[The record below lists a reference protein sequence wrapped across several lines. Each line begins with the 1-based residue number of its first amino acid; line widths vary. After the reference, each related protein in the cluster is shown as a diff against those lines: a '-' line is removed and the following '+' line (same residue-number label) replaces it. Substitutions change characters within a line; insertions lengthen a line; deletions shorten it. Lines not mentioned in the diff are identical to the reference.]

1 MLALGAYEKCKRY
14 IESHSALSSEREK
27 KKEVFPCITIS
38 RQTGS
43 GSYEVSERLIK
54 ILDQHS
60 KDSEQ
65 KWTYFNKELIQKVIE
80 DHNLP
85 KIVSDYLAES
95 KYSHINDAV
104 YELLGVKPSD
114 WTLVQK
120 TTETILQIGRMGKAI
135 IVGRGGNII
144 TSKLPNAFHI
154 RLVAPLDKRIQHV
167 RNVFNFSRDKAIEYI
182 NKEDKARNHYIKTY
196 FFHNADDV
204 NLYHLV
210 LNTGLLN
217 YDEAAK
223 IIASVVI
230 SKFPESFIKSNLY
243 IG

>member
-14 IESHSALSSEREK
+14 IESHSASLSEKEK
-27 KKEVFPCITIS
+27 KKMVFPCVTIS

-54 ILDQHS
+54 ILDEHS
-60 KDSEQ
+60 KESEQ

-85 KIVSDYLAES
+85 NIVGDYLAES

-114 WTLVQK
+114 WTLIQK

-135 IVGRGGNII
+135 IVGRGGNVI
-144 TSKLPNAFHI
+144 TSKLPNSFHV
-154 RLVAPLDKRIQHV
+154 RLVAPLEKRIEHV
-167 RNVFNFSRDKAIEYI
+167 RNVFNLSRDKALEYI
-182 NKEDKARNHYIKTY
+182 TKEDKSRNHYLKTY
-196 FFHNADDV
+196 YFHNADDM
-204 NLYHLV
+204 NLYHII
-210 LNTGLLN
+210 LNTGLLS

-223 IIASVVI
+223 IIAI
-230 SKFPESFIKSNLY
+230 ALMNRFPECFNIHN
-243 IG
+243 

>member
-1 MLALGAYEKCKRY
+1 MLAMGAYEKCKRY
-14 IESHSALSSEREK
+14 IESHSIKTADKDR
-27 KKEVFPCITIS
+27 KKEIFPCITIS

-54 ILDQHS
+54 ILDS
-60 KDSEQ
+60 KSKESEQ

-85 KIVSDYLAES
+85 KIVSDYIAES

-114 WTLVQK
+114 WTLIQK
-120 TTETILQIGRMGKAI
+120 TTETVLQIGRMGKAI

-154 RLVAPLDKRIQHV
+154 RLVAPLEKRIEHV
-167 RNVFNFSRDKAIEYI
+167 KQVFGFTRDKAIDYI
-182 NKEDKARNHYIKTY
+182 NKEDKARNHYLKSH
-196 FFHNADDV
+196 FFHSADDV
-204 NLYHLV
+204 TLYHLII
-210 LNTGLLN
+210 NTGLLSYN
-217 YDEAAK
+217 QAAE
-223 IIASVVI
+223 IIAKAVI
-230 SKFPESFIKSNLY
+230 SKFPDNFIE
-243 IG
+243 

>member
-1 MLALGAYEKCKRY
+1 MLAMGAYEKCKRY
-14 IESHSALSSEREK
+14 IESQSNRTADKDR
-27 KKEVFPCITIS
+27 KKEIFPCITIS

-54 ILDQHS
+54 ILDS
-60 KDSEQ
+60 KSKESDQ

-85 KIVSDYLAES
+85 KIVSDYIAES

-114 WTLVQK
+114 WTLIQR
-120 TTETILQIGRMGKAI
+120 TTETVLQIGRMGKAI

-154 RLVAPLDKRIQHV
+154 RLVAPLEKRIEHV
-167 RNVFNFSRDKAIEYI
+167 KQVFGFTRDKALEYI
-182 NKEDKARNHYIKTY
+182 TKEDKARNHYLKTH
-196 FFHNADDV
+196 FFHSADDV
-204 NLYHLV
+204 TLYHII
-210 LNTGLLN
+210 LNTGLLS
-217 YDEAAK
+217 YDQAAE
-223 IIASVVI
+223 IIAKAVI
-230 SKFPESFIKSNLY
+230 NKFPDNFIE
-243 IG
+243 